1 MTSLDTG
8 TYGAKVQSWKRA
20 NPRDLLKRLIDN
32 QPAAGRDA
40 IFQEFR
46 EYLRGDDGEDFLDS
60 VIEYWFANNYHSLIE
75 RPAPSR
81 AAQQTERRV
90 AVEKVKETIR
100 ARLLDMRLPN
110 GLTLAAS
117 TFGYCAKL
125 GGGLARIGAKGK
137 PNQVVGKHLSETE
150 VRKLYSKA
158 EG

>member
-1 MTSLDTG
+1 MTLIDTG

-20 NPRDLLKRLIDN
+20 NPRDLLKRLIDDN
-32 QPAAGRDA
+32 PKAGKDTLFR
-40 IFQEFR
+40 EFR
-46 EYLRGDDGEDFLDS
+46 DQLRGDDGEDFLDS

-75 RPAPSR
+75 KPKVPR
-81 AAQQTERRV
+81 AARQAQRRE

-150 VRKLYSKA
+150 VRKLYGKA
-158 EG
+158 G